1 MLTHKTIENLK
12 PKDKDYKKAD
22 SEGLYL
28 NVRKTGKLIWRFKY
42 HHPYRKNPK
51 TGRLVERL
59 LTIGAFPA
67 VSLKEARMRRDEA
80 QALLLQNIDPVD
92 HEKAMLMQKAEYAEV
107 TFESAGRAW
116 YAHNEHRWET
126 KNAAKILHTLEKDIF
141 SAIGGR
147 SINDLTVPE
156 ILKPLRAVEGRGSY
170 DQAARLRQRCAAIFR
185 FAISEGWKSDYIN
198 PVNELQGALKV
209 YQVEHYHFLRI
220 HQIPDFLKQLD
231 AFKCNPVIK
240 LALKLVVL
248 TGLRTDELR
257 GGRWSEVDFERKEWR
272 VVTERTKMKRAE
284 HIVPLSR
291 QAIGLL
297 QQVQDVSK
305 GGEFIFPVK
314 TKHKPMS
321 SGAMIK
327 VVYDLGYKGKT
338 TVHGFRSTFSTTA
351 NEHEWREDVVEAQLS
366 HKETGVR
373 ASYNHAL
380 YLSQRHELMQWYAD
394 LIDSVCAGGDV
405 VPINRKLVNS

>member
-1 MLTHKTIENLK
+1 MLTQKTIDNLK

-28 NVRKTGKLIWRFKY
+28 NVRKTGKMIWRFKY
-42 HHPYRKNPK
+42 RHPYIRNPK
-51 TGRLVERL
+51 TGRLIERL
-59 LTIGAFPA
+59 LTIGPYPDI
-67 VSLKEARMRRDEA
+67 SLKNARISRDDA

-92 HEKAMLMQKAEYAEV
+92 HEKAAAAQKVQAAEL
-107 TFESAGRAW
+107 TFEWVARKW
-116 YAHNEHRWET
+116 HEHNIHRWDT
-126 KNAAKILHTLEKDIF
+126 KNAAKILRTLEDNIF
-141 SAIGGR
+141 RAIGGR
-147 SINDLTVPE
+147 PINELTVPE
-156 ILKPLRAVEGRGSY
+156 ILSPLRAVESRGSY
-170 DQAARLRQRCAAIFR
+170 DQAARLRQRCSAIFR

-209 YQVEHYHFLRI
+209 YQVKHYKFLRI
-220 HQIPDFLKQLD
+220 SQVPAFLEELE
-231 AFKCNPVIK
+231 AFSCHPVIK
-240 LALKLVVL
+240 LALRLVVL

-291 QAIGLL
+291 QAIDLL
-297 QQVQDVSK
+297 HQLQDVGK
-305 GGEFIFPVK
+305 GGEFIFSVR
-314 TKHKPMS
+314 TKQKPMS

-327 VVYDLGYKGKT
+327 VVYDMGYKGKT

-394 LIDSVCAGGDV
+394 LIDSVCGGNV
-405 VPINRKLVNS
+405 IPIKRKRA